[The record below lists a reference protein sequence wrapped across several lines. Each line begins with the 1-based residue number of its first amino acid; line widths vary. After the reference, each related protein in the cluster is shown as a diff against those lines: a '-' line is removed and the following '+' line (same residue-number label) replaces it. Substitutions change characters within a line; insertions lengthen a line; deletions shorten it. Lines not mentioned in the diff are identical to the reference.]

1 MVRGGDGMTVLRGS
15 RRPSPK
21 VRGPH
26 RGRNATRGFTLLEVV
41 VALSLL
47 ALAVALA
54 LGTLR
59 GATQATQRAE
69 ATAQRDERL
78 RAVQGFLR
86 RQVGGAL
93 PMAMAID
100 PQSGEARF
108 WDGGYDKLEF
118 VAAMPGYLSRG
129 GPQVQTLELVGDK
142 LQFQFAMLTPDG
154 PLDPERDPVVLL
166 DGIDEASFEYR
177 TFDDR
182 GRPGAWRREWEQKS
196 VLPPL
201 VRLKVRFKDP
211 RRHWPE
217 LVLAPRLATPT
228 APAPIEAIASPGITQ

>member
-1 MVRGGDGMTVLRGS
+1 MNPRAGRKPFL
-15 RRPSPK
+15 
-21 VRGPH
+21 PH
-26 RGRNATRGFTLLEVV
+26 VARATRGRAVARGFTLLEVV

-47 ALAVALA
+47 AVAMALA

-59 GATQATQRAE
+59 GATGATARAE
-69 ATAQRDERL
+69 GTAQRDERL

-108 WDGGYDKLEF
+108 WDGGGDKLEF

-142 LQFQFAMLTPDG
+142 LQFQHAMLTPDG
-154 PLDPERDPVVLL
+154 ALDPEREPTVLL
-166 DGIDEASFEYR
+166 DGIAEASFSYR
-177 TFDDR
+177 TLDDA
-182 GRPGAWRREWEQKS
+182 GRPGPWQDAWPTPTT
-196 VLPPL
+196 LPPV
-201 VRLKVRFKDP
+201 VRLKVRFKDET
-211 RRHWPE
+211 RRWPE
-217 LVLAPRLATPT
+217 LLLAPRLANPVAPPPADIIATP
-228 APAPIEAIASPGITQ
+228 GDVNR

>member
-1 MVRGGDGMTVLRGS
+1 MTAAS
-15 RRPSPK
+15 RHAS
-21 VRGPH
+21 
-26 RGRNATRGFTLLEVV
+26 RGFTLLEVM
-41 VALSLL
+41 VALALL
-47 ALAVALA
+47 ALAVTLA

-59 GATQATQRAE
+59 GATQATAKAE

-78 RAVQGFLR
+78 RAVQSLLR

-100 PQSGEARF
+100 PETGEAQV
-108 WDGGYDKLEF
+108 WHGDAHEMEF

-166 DGIDEASFEYR
+166 DGIDDATFEYR
-177 TFDDR
+177 SFDDR
-182 GRPGAWRREWEQKS
+182 GRAGAWRQQWPQRAA
-196 VLPPL
+196 LPPQ
-201 VRLKVRFKDP
+201 VRVKLTFKDP
-211 RRHWPE
+211 ARRWPE
-217 LVLAPRLATPT
+217 LVLAPRLASPM
-228 APAPIEAIASPGITQ
+228 APPPVDAIASPGSITQ

>member
-1 MVRGGDGMTVLRGS
+1 MNATRRPHPSSPVVRGG
-15 RRPSPK
+15 K
-21 VRGPH
+21 
-26 RGRNATRGFTLLEVV
+26 RGRAATRGFTLLEVV

-59 GATQATQRAE
+59 GATQATGKAE

-93 PMAMAID
+93 PMAMSID

-108 WDGGYDKLEF
+108 WEADNDKVEF

-166 DGIDEASFEYR
+166 DGIEQASFEYR

-182 GRPGAWRREWEQKS
+182 GHPGTWRREWAQKS

-217 LVLAPRLATPT
+217 LVLAPKLATPVAS
-228 APAPIEAIASPGITQ
+228 APVEAIASPGITQ

>member
-1 MVRGGDGMTVLRGS
+1 MTLLRTTNPPRPPVRRRSGGR
-15 RRPSPK
+15 
-21 VRGPH
+21 
-26 RGRNATRGFTLLEVV
+26 AAIRGFTLLEVL
-41 VALSLL
+41 VALGLL

-59 GATQATQRAE
+59 GATQATAKAE

-78 RAVQGFLR
+78 RAVQSLLR

-100 PQSGEARF
+100 PQSGEAQF
-108 WDGGYDKLEF
+108 WQGEADKMEF

-129 GPQVQTLELVGDK
+129 GPQVQTLEVVGDK

-166 DGIDEASFEYR
+166 DGIEDATFEYR
-177 TFDDR
+177 SFDDR
-182 GRPGAWRREWEQKS
+182 GHAGAWRRQWPQRS
-196 VLPPL
+196 ALPPQ
-201 VRLKVRFKDP
+201 VRVKLTFKDP
-211 RRHWPE
+211 ARRWPE
-217 LVLAPRLATPT
+217 LVLAPKLASPM
-228 APAPIEAIASPGITQ
+228 PPPPMDAIASPGTITQ